1 MLHDPH
7 ALGSIVSLETGL
19 GFEASSRKDSDGRQ
33 IISLTPEGHNPA
45 HTFGID
51 IGIEWRRL
59 ELSFVPGKFAGPLL
73 QAMSEADASGR
84 AVFRSVLSDCESQGA
99 KVILKLNGTEYRYDD
114 GSIWDATWRR
124 LSFQLSKGNL
134 ELGTEDGIPD
144 FEIMQSWTT
153 RFVAAV
159 VSLLPLEEH
168 EAEEL
173 EGYPEG
179 AIQKVEVN
187 RYERDRRNRAAALAI
202 HGSACLACGM
212 DFGKTY
218 GPQAD
223 GYIEVHHVA
232 PVSELGSDYVID
244 PNEDLVPLC
253 PNCHAVAHRRNP
265 PFTVEEIR
273 GLLRLRIGDPSET
286 DEAERM
292 ET

>member
-1 MLHDPH
+1 MLHDPR

-19 GFEASSRKDSDGRQ
+19 DFEASSRKDSDGRQ

-51 IGIEWRRL
+51 VEIEWRRL

-84 AVFRSVLSDCESQGA
+84 AVFKAVLGDCEGQGA
-99 KVILKLNGTEYRYDD
+99 KVILKLNGTEQRYDEEA
-114 GSIWDATWRR
+114 IWDVTWRR
-124 LSFQLSKGNL
+124 LAFQLSKGNL
-134 ELGTEDGIPD
+134 ELGTDDGVPD
-144 FEIMQSWTT
+144 FEIVQSWAT
-153 RFVAAV
+153 RFTAAV

-179 AIQKVEVN
+179 AVQKVKVN

-202 HGSACLACGM
+202 HGSACIACGM

-218 GPQAD
+218 GALAD
-223 GYIEVHHVA
+223 GFIEVHHVT
-232 PVSELGSDYVID
+232 PVSKLGIDYVID
-244 PNEDLVPLC
+244 PKEDLVPLC
-253 PNCHAVAHRRNP
+253 PNCHATAHRRNP
-265 PFTVEEIR
+265 PFTVDEIK
-273 GLLRLRIGDPSET
+273 GLLRFGAGDPS
-286 DEAERM
+286 D
-292 ET
+292 

>member
-19 GFEASSRKDSDGRQ
+19 GFKVFSRTDSDGHQ
-33 IISLTPEGHNPA
+33 IISLTPEGYNPA

-51 IGIEWRRL
+51 VEIGWRRL

-84 AVFRSVLSDCESQGA
+84 AVFRAVLRECEIQGA
-99 KVILKLNGTEYRYDD
+99 KISLRLNGMEQHFDEEA
-114 GSIWDATWRR
+114 IWDATWRR
-124 LSFQLSKGNL
+124 LSFRLSKGNL

-144 FEIMQSWTT
+144 FEIVQNWAT
-153 RFVAAV
+153 RFAAAI

-168 EAEEL
+168 KTEEL

-179 AIQKVEVN
+179 AVQIVEVN

-212 DFGKTY
+212 DFGRTY
-218 GPQAD
+218 GPHAE
-223 GYIEVHHVA
+223 GYIEVHHVV
-232 PVSELGSDYVID
+232 PVSQLGSDYVID
-244 PNEDLVPLC
+244 PKDDLVPLC

-265 PFTVEEIR
+265 PFTVDEIK
-273 GLLRLRIGDPSET
+273 GLLRRGTGDSSDVSEVG
-286 DEAERM
+286 
-292 ET
+292 